1 MPKSPGTWRSSGSGS
16 RGAAD
21 ETMAT
26 MTLIQA
32 IRDALDSEMGSN
44 PAVVLLG
51 EDIGRNGGVFR
62 ATEGLWEKFGE
73 ERVIDTP
80 LAESGIVGMAVGMA
94 LNGLRPVAEIQFAD
108 FIYPAFDQIVS
119 EMAKLRYRSAGQFC
133 ASVVIRAPSG
143 GGIKGGHY
151 HSQSPEAYFIHTAGL
166 KVVMPSTPADAKG
179 LLLSAMR
186 DPDPV
191 IFFEPKALYRTVKGE
206 VPDGEYAVPLGQAR
220 CAREGRDVSLF
231 AYGAMVPVAE
241 AAAAAAQEEGILVE
255 IVDLRT
261 LWPLDVEAVT
271 RSVDKTGRAVVLHE
285 APRTCG
291 FGAEISALI
300 HERSFLRLKAPVA
313 RVAGFDT
320 PFPYALEKQY
330 LPDARRVLEAVRATA
345 IF

>member
-1 MPKSPGTWRSSGSGS
+1 
-16 RGAAD
+16 
-21 ETMAT
+21 MAT
-26 MTLIQA
+26 LTLIQA
-32 IRDALDSEMGSN
+32 IHDALDREMGRN

-51 EDIGRNGGVFR
+51 EDVGRAGGVFR
-62 ATEGLWEKFGE
+62 ATEGLWEKYGG

-119 EMAKLRYRSAGQFC
+119 EMAKFRYRSAGQFT
-133 ASVVIRAPSG
+133 APVVVRAPSG

-191 IFFEPKALYRTVKGE
+191 IFFEPKALYRTVRGE
-206 VPDGEYAVPLGQAR
+206 VPDGEYTVPMGKAR
-220 CAREGRDVSLF
+220 CVREGGDVSLF

-241 AAAAAAQEEGILVE
+241 SAAAAAGEEGIGVE
-255 IVDLRT
+255 VVDLRT

-271 RSVDKTGRAVVLHE
+271 RSVDKTGRAIVLHE

-291 FGAEISALI
+291 FGAELSALI

-313 RVAGFDT
+313 RVTGFDT
-320 PFPYALEKQY
+320 PFPYALEKRY
-330 LPDARRVLEAVRATA
+330 MPDARRTLDAIRGTA
-345 IF
+345 RY